1 MKQDIKS
8 MTLAEL
14 QEVFAALGEPGFR
27 AKQVF
32 TWLHRGATS
41 FDAMT
46 NLSKPLREKLDGLFY
61 ITAPTV
67 ARKQISKLDGT
78 IKYLWRLRDGNCVES
93 VVMQYHHGN
102 TVCISSEVGCPMGC
116 KFCASTIGGLVRRLE
131 PSELVDQVLFSQLD
145 SGLEISNIVLMGIGE
160 PLDNF
165 ENVMRFLELINAPE
179 GMHIGMRHISLSTCG
194 LVDKIERLAERNLQL
209 TLSVSLHSPDDAS
222 RSKIMPVNRR
232 WPVDTLLAA
241 CRAYFEKT
249 GRRISFEYTMISGVS
264 DSPEQAELLAKKLAG
279 MGAHVNMIPLNNV
292 TESGLHA
299 SSPQAIR
306 RFQTI
311 LEQHGI
317 TATLRR
323 TLGSDID
330 ASCGQLRR
338 KYEST

>member
-1 MKQDIKS
+1 

-14 QEVFAALGEPGFR
+14 QDAFAALGEPKFR

-32 TWLHRGATS
+32 AWLHRGAVS
-41 FDAMT
+41 FEAMT
-46 NLSKPLREKLDGLFY
+46 NLSKPLREQLDSLYF
-61 ITAPTV
+61 INKPTV
-67 ARKQISKLDGT
+67 ARKQISRLDGT
-78 IKYLWRLRDGNCVES
+78 IKYRWRLRDGNCVES

-131 PSELVDQVLFSQLD
+131 PSELLDQVLFSQLD
-145 SGLEISNIVLMGIGE
+145 SGLPISNIVLMGIGE

-165 ENVMRFLELINAPE
+165 DNVMRFLELVNSPD
-179 GMHIGMRHISLSTCG
+179 GMNIGMRHISLSTCG
-194 LVDKIERLAERNLQL
+194 LVDKIEQLAERDLQL
-209 TLSVSLHSPDDAS
+209 TLSVSLHSPDDES

-232 WPVDTLLAA
+232 WPVDTLLSA
-241 CRAYFEKT
+241 CRDYFAKT

-264 DSPEQAELLAKKLAG
+264 DSPEQAQLLAKKLAG

-292 TESGLHA
+292 TESGLHT
-299 SSPQAIR
+299 SSRQAIR

-311 LEQHGI
+311 LEENGV

-338 KYEST
+338 KYESN